1 MEINKHQNDIIVHLA
16 PNVNK
21 LILRKGDLQDYQ
33 LLNVTARTPEAQAVN
48 PVAKKQEETVLF
60 EIY

>member
-1 MEINKHQNDIIVHLA
+1 MEINKHQNDIIVHLE

-21 LILRKGDLQDYQ
+21 LILRKGDLQDCQ
-33 LLNVTARTPEAQAVN
+33 LLNVPACAQEAQAVN
-48 PVAKKQEETVLF
+48 PVYEEQEETVLF

>member
-1 MEINKHQNDIIVHLA
+1 MEINKHQNDIIVRIE

-21 LILRKGDLQDYQ
+21 LILRKGDLQDCQ
-33 LLNVTARTPEAQAVN
+33 LLNVTARTPEAQAVH
-48 PVAKKQEETVLF
+48 PVDKEQEETVLF